1 MPDAEEHSGFVPPSL
16 FPLVPGSKLLFSGL
30 KEKMCKSQYFI
41 TSVNLYYP
49 FMSTSAIQMG
59 LGLCLSKVDGTSTSF
74 PKYKDQ
80 FSSVKSLSRG
90 SLWNKV
96 FKLHFFPS
104 TLVWLHLVLLWSRI
118 YSHLWR
124 KARLKAVAQRNNL
137 LQITQPVRNG
147 ETIQNW
153 IQLKCWQTTTSL
165 LFLFHRDGS
174 QRQGHVSPHHTNTFS
189 PPFWKSTCYLA
200 D

>member
-90 SLWNKV
+90 SL
-96 FKLHFFPS
+96 
-104 TLVWLHLVLLWSRI
+104 
-118 YSHLWR
+118 
-124 KARLKAVAQRNNL
+124 
-137 LQITQPVRNG
+137 
-147 ETIQNW
+147 
-153 IQLKCWQTTTSL
+153 
-165 LFLFHRDGS
+165 
-174 QRQGHVSPHHTNTFS
+174 
-189 PPFWKSTCYLA
+189 
-200 D
+200 